1 MEIIIR
7 QPQIDEYPLLLDLWE
22 ASVRATHDFLNEG
35 DVEFYRP
42 LVATY
47 LPLLKVYCAAD
58 DSGIKGF
65 IATGEEMI
73 QALFVHPDA
82 RGKGV
87 GKLLMDHAVN
97 SLNIARVDVNEQ
109 NQQAVGFYER
119 LGFRVIG
126 RSEID
131 GAGKPYPILNMELN
145 YELSDYPHPELK

>member
-1 MEIIIR
+1 MQTTIR
-7 QPQIDEYPLLLDLWE
+7 QPQISEYPLLLDLWE
-22 ASVRATHDFLNEG
+22 ASVRATHHFLAEG

-58 DSGIKGF
+58 DNGINGF
-65 IATGEEMI
+65 IAIGEEMI

-82 RGKGV
+82 RGKGI
-87 GKLLMDHAVN
+87 GKLLIDHAIVQ
-97 SLNIARVDVNEQ
+97 LNIIKVDVNEQ
-109 NQQAVGFYER
+109 NQQALGFYER

-145 YELSDYPHPELK
+145 YELSDYPQP